1 MHAEPAFRQQQIT
14 KHETR
19 ALEAVCDIE
28 YLGDELEAISDVQR
42 SRNHS
47 RIVTKSGAEHLPEVT
62 LLGLRRNARRR
73 ARSLTVDDYHRR
85 FDHRGHAQSLAH
97 QGEAASRSSAHGA
110 HTGVSR
116 ADCPIHHA
124 DLVLHLPY
132 HHSDFAL

>member
-1 MHAEPAFRQQQIT
+1 MYAEPAFRQQQIA
-14 KHETR
+14 KYEPR
-19 ALEAVCDIE
+19 ALEAVCDVE

-73 ARSLTVDDYHRR
+73 ARSLTVDDHHRR

-97 QGEAASRSSAHGA
+97 HDEAPSRTTAHGSD
-110 HTGVSR
+110 TDVS
-116 ADCPIHHA
+116 P
-124 DLVLHLPY
+124 
-132 HHSDFAL
+132 